1 MTKQE
6 FETLY
11 GKEVS
16 MAEYEIIN
24 AMYMR
29 HDNESE
35 TRTDL
40 GKVRIELA
48 EAQQKLHDF
57 AAMVAVET
65 HQYDKTATIAAC
77 VETLGL
83 AGYYRA
89 LLNAGCTPTQE
100 DLKMFVA
107 TLDATNTENQ

>member
-29 HDNESE
+29 HDN
-35 TRTDL
+35 
-40 GKVRIELA
+40 
-48 EAQQKLHDF
+48 
-57 AAMVAVET
+57 
-65 HQYDKTATIAAC
+65 
-77 VETLGL
+77 
-83 AGYYRA
+83 
-89 LLNAGCTPTQE
+89 
-100 DLKMFVA
+100 
-107 TLDATNTENQ
+107 

>member
-1 MTKQE
+1 
-6 FETLY
+6 
-11 GKEVS
+11 
-16 MAEYEIIN
+16 
-24 AMYMR
+24 
-29 HDNESE
+29 
-35 TRTDL
+35 
-40 GKVRIELA
+40 
-48 EAQQKLHDF
+48 
-57 AAMVAVET
+57 MVAVET